1 MGKRGPKRLAG
12 KREPNGQLS
21 RVPAMERA
29 RRQLQVDRDEWAIM
43 SPVIAA
49 RHRLHGVPF
58 LSARDQLAGS
68 VIGRMVMSGEL
79 SRAQG
84 DASIKYAEDVDN
96 YRQALGAPRQ
106 PAAIDLN
113 RIAGATAA
121 GPDHV
126 AFVLRAKRR
135 YLAMTRAVQEI
146 ANQHRGANLFAALHY
161 FVVRDEFHA
170 HMLGDLRLGLNALA
184 HHYGLAGA
192 GARQEAA

>member
-12 KREPNGQLS
+12 KREANGQLS
-21 RVPAMERA
+21 RVSAMERA
-29 RRQLQVDRDEWAIM
+29 RRQLQADRDEWAVM

-58 LSARDQLAGS
+58 LTARDQLAGS
-68 VIGRMVMSGEL
+68 VIGRLVMAREL
-79 SRAQG
+79 APAQG
-84 DASIKYAEDVDN
+84 DAAIKYAEDVDN
-96 YRQALGAPRQ
+96 YRQAMGAQRQ

-126 AFVLRAKRR
+126 AFVIRAKRR
-135 YLAMTRAVQEI
+135 YLAMTRAVQEV
-146 ANQHRGANLFAALHY
+146 ANQHRGANLFAALDY
-161 FVVRDEFHA
+161 FIIRDEFHA

-184 HHYGLAGA
+184 HHYGMVAEVVRG
-192 GARQEAA
+192 QAA